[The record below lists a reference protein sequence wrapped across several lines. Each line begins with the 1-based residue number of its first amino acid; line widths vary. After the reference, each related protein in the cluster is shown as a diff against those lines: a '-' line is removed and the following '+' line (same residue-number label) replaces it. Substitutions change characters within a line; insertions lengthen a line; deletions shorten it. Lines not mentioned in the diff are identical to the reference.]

1 MIKYKAS
8 NRYRFLTISLLV
20 LFIAI
25 LFLSG
30 TKLPFVFIFPNILIL
45 ILILLFRYKGNYLIL
60 SEEGLKEKSSFKTI
74 SLKWSEIEDCSVVE
88 DEGVKILGF
97 KTKDAKEGFI
107 LKTFMHGNNLYLNNQ
122 YSVDLS
128 QIEGQIKQMMAKQK
142 ESSE

>member
-20 LFIAI
+20 LFIVI

-45 ILILLFRYKGNYLIL
+45 ILILLFRHKENYLIL
-60 SEEGLKEKSSFKTI
+60 SEEGLIEKSSFKTI
-74 SLKWSEIEDCSVVE
+74 SLKWSEIEDCSVVV

-97 KTKDAKEGFI
+97 KKKGTKQSFI
-107 LKTFMHGNNLYLNNQ
+107 LKTFMHGNDFYLSNQ